1 MLIPLA
7 DYARKNGR
15 DPATARQMA
24 LRGGFQTAQK
34 IGRDWLIDD
43 QEPYPDRRV
52 KTGQYKDWRKKMLT
66 FDEAS
71 IKNAAAASERAFYNG
86 DNLYCVYYPRT
97 GQLDYRFGPKNH
109 PAADK
114 PLVPNGFVVPLEVV
128 KSPASVED
136 LKAMIEAA
144 CRKALEK
151 HPNRKDLRGKL

>member
-1 MLIPLA
+1 
-7 DYARKNGR
+7 
-15 DPATARQMA
+15 
-24 LRGGFQTAQK
+24 
-34 IGRDWLIDD
+34 
-43 QEPYPDRRV
+43 
-52 KTGQYKDWRKKMLT
+52 MLT

-71 IKNAAAASERAFYNG
+71 IKNAAAASERAFDNG

-114 PLVPNGFVVPLEVV
+114 PWVPNGFVVPLEVV

>member
-1 MLIPLA
+1 MMIPLA
-7 DYARKNGR
+7 DYARQHGR
-15 DPATARQMA
+15 GPATARQMA
-24 LRGGFQTAQK
+24 LRGGFQTAKK

-52 KTGQYKDWRKKMLT
+52 KTGQYKDWRKKMLL
-66 FDEAS
+66 FDETS
-71 IKNAAAASERAFYNG
+71 IKNAAAASEGAFDNG

-114 PLVPNGFVVPLEVV
+114 PWMPNGFVVPLEVV